1 MVRSTHRPFGV
12 SLVAGWAA
20 IGGAHSLFEAV
31 DAGLAGAIV
40 ADASGSVAPVAAG
53 MILLSGIAGFG
64 LLIVAGGLF
73 RVRSWARTAGV
84 VLFGLFALL
93 NLASVLEGPPVLE
106 GALLPVIKLAFDVV
120 SIAVLLVNRDAFVTE
135 RPDISDGS
143 ASQVG
148 RQ

>member
-20 IGGAHSLFEAV
+20 IDGAHSLFAAV
-31 DAGLAGAIV
+31 DAGISRTIV

-53 MILLSGIAGFG
+53 VVLLSGIAGFG

-73 RVRSWARTAGV
+73 RVRSWGRTAGM
-84 VLFGLFALL
+84 VLFGLVALL
-93 NLASVLEGPPVLE
+93 NLSSVLEGPAVLD
-106 GALLPVIKLAFDVV
+106 GALLPVIKLALDVV
-120 SIAVLLVNRDAFVTE
+120 SVAVLLVNRDAFVTE

>member
-1 MVRSTHRPFGV
+1 MARSTHRPFGV

-31 DAGLAGAIV
+31 DAGMAGAIV
-40 ADASGSVAPVAAG
+40 ADSSGSVAPVAAG
-53 MILLSGIAGFG
+53 VVLISGLAGFG

-73 RVRSWARTAGV
+73 RVRSWARTAGM
-84 VLFGLFALL
+84 VLFGLVALL
-93 NLASVLEGPPVLE
+93 TLPSVLEGPPALE
-106 GALLPVIKLAFDVV
+106 GALLPVIKLALDAV